1 MMKFDPKDRCGS
13 FAEIDYL
20 LKVKFFLII
29 KQNMLNKKSE
39 LNVNYD
45 AEKKKNVKKIIKLSN
60 RICKTRI
67 LSQNYS
73 QSHNQYLLYM

>member
-1 MMKFDPKDRCGS
+1 MMKFDLKDRCDS